1 MGLWTIGSRLLKL
14 ARTSY
19 FDGFLSMSTT
29 GLAKHTDLCIPT
41 FFHLLGWD
49 LSTDKLVP
57 YAECCKVLGAE
68 LVLTKTPS
76 GSFDVRNTQSRIDEL
91 THTHTMMSV
100 LQTGYLSRTDGEKL
114 RGRLQFASDQLFG
127 RRFRNCLQEPNVH
140 IAHNLRA
147 VSPSLSAALK
157 LMVHLLNQNSPR
169 TVSTVHTDWF
179 HLYVDAAFE
188 PEGFSGI
195 GGLLLDS
202 QGMCI
207 GCFSEV
213 VGPYLLATIMRPD
226 QKTSIMELE
235 ALAIYV
241 ALDLFKDL
249 IRGTRLVVFHG
260 QPKRASVSS
269 EVQIQQPAC

>member
-1 MGLWTIGSRLLKL
+1 
-14 ARTSY
+14 
-19 FDGFLSMSTT
+19 
-29 GLAKHTDLCIPT
+29 
-41 FFHLLGWD
+41 
-49 LSTDKLVP
+49 
-57 YAECCKVLGAE
+57 
-68 LVLTKTPS
+68 
-76 GSFDVRNTQSRIDEL
+76 
-91 THTHTMMSV
+91 MMSV